1 MTLEEAL
8 SFWKTFLVDEE
19 EDAPIILDAETIP
32 GWVIALRPGRRPH
45 VEIWWNED
53 FIREM
58 EIHQE
63 MLCEQPAE
71 RIN

>member
-8 SFWKTFLVDEE
+8 SFWETFLTEE
-19 EDAPIILDAETIP
+19 EGDFPIILDAETIP

-58 EIHQE
+58 EIYQE